1 LPTIADINF
10 RHPSKQGGRP
20 FMSTDFD
27 QSTAWIRRAQTDMK
41 AFVEGLAARL
51 EGDMPGLVEVERKK
65 DGFFAKTS
73 HVQSITVHT
82 DNNDYLLK
90 HDGAHL
96 STVRAK
102 TVRGVVLKHEDLPLA
117 AWLESLVKDLDDL
130 SGAMQGASSTLHD
143 FLMG

>member
-1 LPTIADINF
+1 
-10 RHPSKQGGRP
+10 
-20 FMSTDFD
+20 MSTDFD
-27 QSTAWIRRAQTDMK
+27 QSTAWIRRAQGDMN

-73 HVQSITVHT
+73 HVHAITVHT
-82 DNNDYLLK
+82 DNNDYLLT
-90 HDGAHL
+90 HEGAHI
-96 STVRAK
+96 STIRAK

-117 AWLESLVKDLDDL
+117 TWLESLVKDLGDL
-130 SGAMQGASSTLHD
+130 SGEMQGASNTLHD